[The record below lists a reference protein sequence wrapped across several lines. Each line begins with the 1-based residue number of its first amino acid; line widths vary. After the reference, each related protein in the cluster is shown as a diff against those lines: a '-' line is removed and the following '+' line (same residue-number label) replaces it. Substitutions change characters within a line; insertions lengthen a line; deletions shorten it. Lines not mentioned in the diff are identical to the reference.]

1 MTQIT
6 PELYEFI
13 VKVVEDRVR
22 EIKVTREEFDKLTN
36 SVNKLAEA
44 QRRTE
49 ERLEQ
54 LAARVDQL
62 AEAQRRTEERLEQL
76 AARVDQLAEAQRRT
90 EERLEQLAST
100 VRETRDALS
109 NLATQVGR
117 LSEVVGFGLEDVAR
131 IMVAGWLD
139 AYEGILVGE
148 FERGFF
154 VVDGKEVEF
163 DLFARGRNSMGE
175 DLFVVG
181 ECKSRIYER
190 DVRAFV
196 ERVEAV
202 KKKYP
207 EVKVYAFM
215 FGYVIHPSGDKV
227 AEKHGVKLLAPY
239 RIPVKQK

>member
-1 MTQIT
+1 A
-6 PELYEFI
+6 
-13 VKVVEDRVR
+13 RVDQLAEAQR
-22 EIKVTREEFDKLTN
+22 RTEERLEQLAARVDQ
-36 SVNKLAEA
+36 LAEA